1 MMPKKVILGSSLVK
15 KAFVLVGIIAARFGK
30 ASCPGYVGPVLHE
43 EKHTTHNL
51 IIYSEN
57 SLPSLK
63 TPFPTQKTP
72 SPFLEN
78 SLLYSENSPPP
89 LSFENSLTFFQKLP
103 PLLRKLPPL
112 FRKLVN

>member
-63 TPFPTQKTP
+63 TPFPTQKTSHPPFLSKTP
-72 SPFLEN
+72 SPSLEN
-78 SLLYSENSPPP
+78 SLSSPENTSG
-89 LSFENSLTFFQKLP
+89 SRNK
-103 PLLRKLPPL
+103 
-112 FRKLVN
+112 

>member
-51 IIYSEN
+51 IIYS
-57 SLPSLK
+57 LPFLK

-72 SPFLEN
+72 FPSLEN
-78 SLLYSENSPPP
+78 SLSSPENTSG
-89 LSFENSLTFFQKLP
+89 NK
-103 PLLRKLPPL
+103 
-112 FRKLVN
+112 